1 MTVYLVEK
9 QIPVIIQE
17 NGSQCTTTL
26 SFTEAVFNSEK
37 KATEYIVKRKQ
48 TRDRDDKGCTFIV
61 SPWRVE

>member
-9 QIPVIIQE
+9 QVSATLLE
-17 NGSQCTTTL
+17 GKTQCITTI
-26 SFTEAVFNSEK
+26 SFTEAVFDSEE